1 MVGYLTTCGVS
12 DVCSNKMGSTSNR
25 SCFGSTCGRELW
37 QCSWVGVYC
46 SQLLKRQKALG
57 KYVNR
62 CELTISTKPS
72 IILDVLQHKVVLGNS
87 RFVGGLYD

>member
-1 MVGYLTTCGVS
+1 MAVFMGWSLLLTTAE
-12 DVCSNKMGSTSNR
+12 T
-25 SCFGSTCGRELW
+25 T
-37 QCSWVGVYC
+37 
-46 SQLLKRQKALG
+46 KALG

-87 RFVGGLYD
+87 RFVGGLYDKMNCWQSCAVDLCLFV